1 MVRMKKIVGI
11 LILMLMIL
19 AVTVHAES
27 GVYDNGALFT
37 SSEVQELET
46 DAAEVAQKYNM
57 NIILLTTDDAQGMS
71 SAEFAENFYESN
83 GYVDNSAK
91 GGIVLLI
98 DMDHRELNL
107 VTYDDMIYYITDER
121 EERIYDAGFDE
132 VADGEYGESMSDMLD
147 AVEDYLEDG
156 IPGNQYTYDVETGEI
171 IRYRKLEGVEIAIA
185 FAVALIGALI
195 PCLILWRKYSVVED
209 FRYSV
214 NENADMDLKVKE
226 DHMIDMVVT
235 KRRKP
240 KPQSSG
246 GGGSSSG
253 RSSVHRS
260 SGGHRV
266 GGGHGRKF

>member
-1 MVRMKKIVGI
+1 MVRVRKITGI
-11 LILMLMIL
+11 LIFLLMMLT
-19 AVTVHAES
+19 VTVYAES
-27 GVYDNGALFT
+27 GVYDSGNLFT
-37 SSEVQELET
+37 SSEIQELEA

-57 NIILLTTDDAQGMS
+57 NIILLTTEDAQGMS
-71 SAEFAENFYESN
+71 SAEFAENFYEGN
-83 GYVDNSAK
+83 GYADNSAK

-107 VTYDDMIYYITDER
+107 VTYGDMIHYITDER

-147 AVEDYLEDG
+147 KTEDYLDDG
-156 IPGNQYTYDVETGEI
+156 IPAGQYTYDVETGEI
-171 IRYRKLEGVEIAIA
+171 VRYKSLEGGEIAMA
-185 FAVALIGALI
+185 FAVALACALI
-195 PCLILWRKYSVVED
+195 PCLVLWRKYSVVDD
-209 FRYSV
+209 FDYSV
-214 NENADMDLKVKE
+214 SENADMNLTVKD

-253 RSSVHRS
+253 RTSVHRS